1 MTTPEGKSGRD
12 RSPVD
17 NSYVENLAALTRD
30 LHDTEALAAAAL
42 DGTALDQATIERLS
56 HGPIALSYEALTEH
70 NRQRSETEAW
80 GEAALADLLDP
91 TALRQ
96 LDEWRAAQRLHWERS
111 DLVVVGFAG
120 FLGALANL
128 YDTQLDAGL
137 LDGLSWLKKTN
148 LVTRWEQNA
157 KGMPIDYM
165 GSKFGGPGHRGLS
178 AGHDVGRFFIALNQ
192 VRTGTFDGT
201 YWEYGKRFVQV
212 STTTPHGTPYPEVVW
227 HLALAQLLK
236 HWVADFVTPMSLPM
250 PGWTLLRDMPDRE
263 LRAFGQEAYAGDHRG
278 SGLNL
283 RSGLLT
289 PGLGMVAT
297 EVIIRTHTHLAA
309 YRETGSPRL
318 ASASS
323 AKRTEMLLA
332 AHGAAGA
339 VSLSKTAAAAIAGES
354 VVAVRHLNVPVL
366 IRIGGLALKAR
377 SDAAARAAA
386 GAPPWTQLLEQEA
399 ATWTLPEA
407 VAIVEMLESSN
418 RGVAIVDGTKGNGQ
432 PEDAV

>member
-1 MTTPEGKSGRD
+1 MNAAEDRSGREP
-12 RSPVD
+12 SPVD
-17 NSYVENLAALTRD
+17 DTYVENLDALTRD
-30 LHDTEALAAAAL
+30 LDDIEALTAAAL
-42 DGTALDQATIERLS
+42 DGKPLDQTAADRIS
-56 HGPIALSYEALTEH
+56 QAPIGLTYDGLTAH
-70 NRQRSETEAW
+70 NQQRRETEAW
-80 GEAALADLLDP
+80 GDAELADILDP

-96 LDEWRAAQRLHWERS
+96 LDEWRTAQRLPWERS
-111 DLVVVGFAG
+111 DLVVVGVAG
-120 FLGALANL
+120 LLGALANL
-128 YDTQLDAGL
+128 YDTQVDANVLEGL
-137 LDGLSWLKKTN
+137 AWLKKTD
-148 LVTRWEQNA
+148 LITRWEQDA

-178 AGHDVGRFFIALNQ
+178 AGHDVGRFFNALNQ
-192 VRTGTFDGT
+192 VRSGTFEGT
-201 YWEYGKRFVQV
+201 YWEYGERFVRV
-212 STTTPHGTPYPEVVW
+212 STTTPFGTPYPEVEW

-236 HWVADFVTPMSLPM
+236 HWVADFVTPMSLPL

-283 RSGLLT
+283 RSGMLT

-318 ASASS
+318 ATASS

-332 AHGAAGA
+332 AHAAAGA
-339 VSLSKTAAAAIAGES
+339 VSLSKTAAAAVAGET

-366 IRIGGLALKAR
+366 MRVGMLALKVR
-377 SDAAARAAA
+377 SDAATRAAS
-386 GAPPWTQLLEQEA
+386 GASSWSQFLEDEA

-407 VAIVEMLESSN
+407 AAIAELLEEPGITS
-418 RGVAIVDGTKGNGQ
+418 
-432 PEDAV
+432 